1 MNHETQLLSK
11 VVQTRDL
18 TPLLEN
24 NITDGWFADPADR
37 KVVSFLLSH
46 NAKYRECPSLEV
58 INENFQFEVFYILTL
73 YMKSYLEMNRRPLED
88 KLKQLKNQLS
98 RN

>member
-1 MNHETQLLSK
+1 MKTAKCSSIL
-11 VVQTRDL
+11 DL
-18 TPLLEN
+18 F
-24 NITDGWFADPADR
+24 IQ
-37 KVVSFLLSH
+37 
-46 NAKYRECPSLEV
+46 V